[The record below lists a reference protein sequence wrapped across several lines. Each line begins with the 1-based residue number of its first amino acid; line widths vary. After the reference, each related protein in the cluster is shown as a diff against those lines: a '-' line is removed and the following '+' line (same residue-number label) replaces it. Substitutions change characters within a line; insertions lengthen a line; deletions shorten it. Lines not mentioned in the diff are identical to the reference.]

1 LSSYQ
6 RHKDIIF
13 VPSKYILDNNTTF
26 KKGIQFLKSEQY
38 EKAVNV
44 FTTLID
50 AGNNNARIYSERGV
64 TYFHLKR
71 FDLAIDDMDTA
82 VNLEPTNGYR
92 YASRA
97 YIKGAAGD
105 TKGGIEDYEKAV
117 ELDPYDDISFN
128 NLGMLQE
135 QLGYQ
140 RQSKNSFKTAD
151 QISKDSTEFP
161 NLLSNKGKNTHG
173 NSKVLNTSKN
183 KKIDLVNVAKQTPPE
198 GSIWSIVISVFG
210 SRKGLADFLDFV
222 KSGFKIKE

>member
-1 LSSYQ
+1 LFQ
-6 RHKDIIF
+6 K
-13 VPSKYILDNNTTF
+13 KYILDNNTSF

-44 FTTLID
+44 FTKLID
-50 AGNNNARIYSERGV
+50 AGDNNARIYSERGV

-71 FDLAIDDMDTA
+71 FDLAIHDMDTA

-117 ELDPYDDISFN
+117 ELDPFDDISFN

-140 RQSKNSFKTAD
+140 RQSKKSFKTAN
-151 QISKDSTEFP
+151 QISTESDEFS
-161 NLLSNKGKNTHG
+161 NLLNKKVKNTHG
-173 NSKVLNTSKN
+173 NSKVLNTSKSPKVN
-183 KKIDLVNVAKQTPPE
+183 LVNATKQAPHA
-198 GSIWSIVISVFG
+198 GSIWNIIISVFS
-210 SRKGLADFLDFV
+210 SRKGLEDFLDFI
-222 KSGFKIKE
+222 KLGFKIKE